1 MFENIEIR
9 LKQVEPCSIFLYYSC
24 HFFLMPVFLSIYMN
38 RYDVL
43 WISTSALITSLL
55 RWGNPSNIWYQY
67 IDHNWVKM
75 IFVYIMVSWVDLWME
90 QKYDGFD
97 LVYLLGLLL
106 SIVYYFAIEWF
117 VFVFLNPYVGVVLHM
132 LVHFFSIIGMTFLLH
147 FDYDFNT
154 RLYLLGQQAK
164 QIIFGKEG

>member
-1 MFENIEIR
+1 MFENIEFR

-55 RWGNPSNIWYQY
+55 RWGNPTNIWYQY
-67 IDHNWVKM
+67 IDHNWVKL

-90 QKYDGFD
+90 QKNDGIF
-97 LVYLLGLLL
+97 VIYMLGLLL
-106 SIVYYFAIEWF
+106 SIVYYFAIEWV
-117 VFVFLNPYVGVVLHM
+117 VFVFLNPYLGVVLHM
-132 LVHFFSIIGMTFLLH
+132 FVHFFSVIGMTFLLH
-147 FDYDFNT
+147 LDYDFNT